1 MASLFVCSTGVDW
14 GGTKIPNK
22 VPPIILDIKLRSLL
36 TKEIVWMLHSAMQ
49 GRTFFEIL
57 DSTLVSSPAS
67 DAVSGIL
74 RTFQTFAI
82 KVTFN
87 LYY

>member
-1 MASLFVCSTGVDW
+1 
-14 GGTKIPNK
+14 
-22 VPPIILDIKLRSLL
+22 
-36 TKEIVWMLHSAMQ
+36 MQ

-57 DSTLVSSPAS
+57 DSNLVFSPAS
-67 DAVSGIL
+67 EAVSGIL